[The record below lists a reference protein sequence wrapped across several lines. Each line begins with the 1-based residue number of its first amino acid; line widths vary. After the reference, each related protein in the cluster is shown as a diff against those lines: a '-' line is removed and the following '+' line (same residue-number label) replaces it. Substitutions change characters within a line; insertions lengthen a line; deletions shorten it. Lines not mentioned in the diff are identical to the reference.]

1 MTGRRS
7 IAGVIFITTCL
18 CAYMPA
24 GEIMAQQVNH
34 KDTLLL
40 NDTLREEN
48 IINAADYKIPV
59 RRKAEKFEST
69 KGVEHL
75 FFSAA
80 AGIEYLPDVGGG
92 DTERGPRAM
101 LYAGN
106 WITPVIGYRGGLD
119 YSMWRGDVATNRIG
133 LSADYLIN
141 LSAFVARY
149 NPNRLF
155 EVVAIMGA
163 SYQIHLKKGYKAVH
177 SYGLHGGLQ
186 GKFNLSPA
194 FNLFIEPQLGIYPDQ
209 IDRNYSWRRYDLMAT
224 IVAGITYK
232 PSGFSSSSLLKHG
245 FASIAAGMGNTG
257 NMAFNT
263 EFGIGKWFGMPGIN
277 GVRISVGSSTAF
289 LENFNGNP
297 QRDFNVNLSVDY
309 LCNLT
314 TLLADRK
321 NRIFDLI
328 FAGGVGS
335 YFPGSDVSAS
345 VVFNGR
351 LGFQAQAAL
360 SQHMGIWIEPRINI
374 FKDKGYRPDLLEPV
388 RGTFGIMIGT
398 SCKF

>member
-1 MTGRRS
+1 MRRKRS
-7 IAGVIFITTCL
+7 IAGAIFITTCL

-24 GEIMAQQVNH
+24 SEIMAQQVNH
-34 KDTLLL
+34 KDTFSL
-40 NDTLREEN
+40 NAPLHNES
-48 IINAADYKIPV
+48 IINAADYKVPV
-59 RRKAEKFEST
+59 RRGAEKFEST

-80 AGIEYLPDVGGG
+80 AGIEYLPNVGSGS
-92 DTERGPRAM
+92 TEQGPRVM

-106 WITPVIGYRGGLD
+106 WITPVIGYRGGFD

-133 LSADYLIN
+133 ISADYLIN
-141 LSAFVARY
+141 LSAFTARY
-149 NPNRLF
+149 NPKRLF
-155 EVVAIMGA
+155 EVVAVMGA
-163 SYQIHLKKGYKAVH
+163 SYQVHLKKGYKAVH

-224 IVAGITYK
+224 MMVGITYK

-263 EFGIGKWFGMPGIN
+263 EFGMGKWFGMSGIN

-289 LENFNGNP
+289 LENFGGNP
-297 QRDFNVNLSVDY
+297 KRDFNVNLSVDY

-314 TLLADRK
+314 TLFTERK

-360 SQHMGIWIEPRINI
+360 SQHMGIWIEPRVNI
-374 FKDKGYRPDLLEPV
+374 FKDKSYRPDLLKPI

-398 SCKF
+398 SYKF

>member
-24 GEIMAQQVNH
+24 SEIMAQEVNH

-40 NDTLREEN
+40 NDTLHKES
-48 IINAADYKIPV
+48 IINAADYKVPV
-59 RRKAEKFEST
+59 RRGAEKFEST

-80 AGIEYLPDVGGG
+80 AGIEYLPNVGSGS
-92 DTERGPRAM
+92 TERGPRAI

-119 YSMWRGDVATNRIG
+119 YSMWKGDVATNRIG
-133 LSADYLIN
+133 ISADYLIN
-141 LSAFVARY
+141 LSAFAARY
-149 NPNRLF
+149 NPKRLF
-155 EVVAIMGA
+155 EIVAIMGA
-163 SYQIHLKKGYKAVH
+163 SYQVHLKKGYKAVH

-224 IVAGITYK
+224 MMVGITYK

-289 LENFNGNP
+289 LDNFGGNP

-314 TLLADRK
+314 TLFTERK

-374 FKDKGYRPDLLEPV
+374 FKDKGYRPDLLEPI